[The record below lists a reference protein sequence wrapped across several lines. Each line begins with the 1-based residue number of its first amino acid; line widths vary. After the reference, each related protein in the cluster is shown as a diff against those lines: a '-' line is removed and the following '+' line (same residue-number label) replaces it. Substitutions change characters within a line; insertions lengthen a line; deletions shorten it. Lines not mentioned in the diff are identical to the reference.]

1 MRSACGVS
9 RAVKVTRFESAMDAA
24 DGRGAILRSADDG
37 VARGAGFGESWDAR
51 RAEGHRRARR
61 HSWRVRVLRAALPI
75 IGVLITGY
83 YLAQLLHSAG
93 IVSTMP
99 AISVPRIT
107 AEDLTM
113 HNPQY
118 TGETETGGTYRVKA
132 RTARQDLNQKNE
144 VQLTGIEGDLLEGDG
159 TRTDLQAA
167 RGLYNTSSGVLELQ
181 DSISVLSTNG
191 LSAKLKTATV
201 HSREGLITSKTPVSV
216 SFPAGTITSH
226 ELTIRQKLREVT
238 FVKNVV
244 ARLKPPPASPR
255 TPPQS
260 SPGTPPLD
268 AGATG
273 AASPAAVRQATPK
286 LFGATDQPVA
296 IVASRLDVK
305 DLDKQAIFTGNV
317 RAEQASMALTAPE
330 LIVRYEGA
338 AAGAPDSGSPGSAVN
353 AGNITQITAKGPVV
367 MTSVSGDRVSC
378 DTAEFDVARE
388 TARFDGNV
396 VMSSGEDRTAKA
408 DRAEIDQR
416 ADTILLEGQVR
427 VRQQDNVLTGRKLFV
442 DRSLGRTSLTAPP
455 MLGDG
460 PGRISARLVQKDA
473 ADAPK
478 DAPKKVERKVEPP
491 ASAVQAFRS
500 DPGAPL
506 DVVAD
511 SLDVDDGARVAVFR
525 GDVEAR
531 QGSVAIRS
539 AELKAFYSGSAGF
552 ADVTARAPADAGTAG
567 AEPTSLTRAEAR
579 GGVVIESADGRKVTG
594 DWALF
599 DAKKNKIEVGGEVG
613 LTQGSSLVRGTRLTI
628 DLNTGESKIDTA
640 PSKNRPS
647 TIGGQD
653 AVSGSP
659 GGGWS
664 SQTEPSPRATSTGAR
679 PSAIFFPNEVKNGT
693 PSKGAD
699 SARDAAPGWS
709 SQVAPPSP
717 EASSP

>member
-1 MRSACGVS
+1 
-9 RAVKVTRFESAMDAA
+9 MDAA
-24 DGRGAILRSADDG
+24 DGRGAMLRSAGDG

-61 HSWRVRVLRAALPI
+61 HSWRVRVLRAALPV
-75 IGVLITGY
+75 IGVLITGS

-107 AEDLTM
+107 PADLTM

-132 RTARQDLNQKNE
+132 RTARQDLNKKNE

-167 RGLYNTSSGVLELQ
+167 GGLYNTSSGVLELQ
-181 DSISVLSTNG
+181 DSISVVSTDG
-191 LSAKLKTATV
+191 LSAKLRTATV
-201 HSREGLITSKTPVSV
+201 RSREGLITSKTPVSV

-260 SPGTPPLD
+260 SLGTPPLD
-268 AGATG
+268 ASATG
-273 AASPAAVRQATPK
+273 AASPAPAPQATPK

-296 IVASRLDVK
+296 IVASRLDIK
-305 DLDKQAIFTGNV
+305 DHDKQAIFTGNV

-338 AAGAPDSGSPGSAVN
+338 PADAPGSGSPGSAVN

-378 DTAEFDVARE
+378 DAAEFDVARE

-396 VMSSGEDRTAKA
+396 VMSSGEDRAAKA
-408 DRAEIDQR
+408 DRAEINQL
-416 ADTILLEGQVR
+416 ANTILLEGQVR
-427 VRQQDNVLTGRKLFV
+427 VQQQDNVLTGRKLFV

-455 MLGDG
+455 MLGEG

-478 DAPKKVERKVEPP
+478 KAERKVEPP
-491 ASAVQAFRS
+491 ASALQAFRS

-579 GGVVIESADGRKVTG
+579 GSVVIESADGRKVTG
-594 DWALF
+594 DWARF
-599 DAKKNKIEVGGEVG
+599 DAKNNKIEVGGEVG

-647 TIGGQD
+647 TNGGQD

-664 SQTEPSPRATSTGAR
+664 SQTESSPHGTSTGTR

-693 PSKGAD
+693 PSKGAE
-699 SARDAAPGWS
+699 SPRDAAPGWS